1 MVSLPGA
8 SPFEVAAIW
17 TVLVIAFFGLAYA
30 LFLRRQVMACDKGT
44 EKMQDVWDGIRPVSY
59 THLTLPTSREV

>member
-30 LFLRRQVMACDKGT
+30 MFLRRQVMACDKGT
-44 EKMQDVWDGIRPVSY
+44 EKMQDV
-59 THLTLPTSREV
+59 